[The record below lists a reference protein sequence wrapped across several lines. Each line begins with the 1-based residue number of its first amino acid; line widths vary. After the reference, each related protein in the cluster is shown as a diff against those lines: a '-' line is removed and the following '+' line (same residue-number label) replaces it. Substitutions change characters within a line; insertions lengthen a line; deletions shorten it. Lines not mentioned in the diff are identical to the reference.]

1 MNTEVRSQVHQVLL
15 SRRQAIADDWY
26 KAISRTSFAPLK
38 AVEVR
43 QRLVE
48 LTEDLI
54 ALLLTEPLDR
64 GQVEGIGASLA
75 RFHYLEPEA
84 LGGTQEVL
92 AQRLIEG
99 LTADQIV
106 ELQPGLTALLGGL
119 ATGFSRQA
127 CETVLAEQE
136 WIHGALARELQRIE
150 EVLREAYDEVEQQV
164 QERTAEL
171 RVTNE
176 LLQREIVE
184 RELAEQA
191 LREAHHQLETRVQE
205 RTTELAKANE
215 ALRAEIAERK
225 RAEEELIR
233 LSSAVKSSVDSIV
246 IIDVEGKVIDVNEAA
261 LKMYGADDEQGLIGQ
276 NVLAFIAPEHREK
289 GRAGMEFVLEKG
301 HDMSRGYEV
310 ITRDGNRTPVE
321 LSATA
326 MKDADGKSSGIVI
339 IARDITERKR
349 AEDQLLAYQ
358 ERLQS
363 LASELSLAEER
374 ERRRIARDL
383 HDRIGQTLAICKIKL
398 GALRASASST
408 ELAEPLD
415 EIHELIDEIIQET
428 RSLTFEVSSPI
439 LYELGLEAA
448 VEWLVEQIQEQHGL
462 LSHFEDDRQPKPLDD
477 DVRVLLFQAVR
488 ELLTNVAKHAQ
499 AHNVKVSLRRE
510 DSNIKITVED
520 DGNGFDTSDVVSHWS
535 RAEGFG
541 LFSIRE
547 RLGHFGGRLEVES
560 KPGHGTWVT
569 LAAPLKRNEAITREE

>member
-1 MNTEVRSQVHQVLL
+1 VRFEDEREGRVFDHSLYPVFDAQGKVAQIAVFVHDVTH
-15 SRRQAIADDWY
+15 R
-26 KAISRTSFAPLK
+26 K
-38 AVEVR
+38 
-43 QRLVE
+43 
-48 LTEDLI
+48 
-54 ALLLTEPLDR
+54 
-64 GQVEGIGASLA
+64 QVE
-75 RFHYLEPEA
+75 E
-84 LGGTQEVL
+84 
-92 AQRLIEG
+92 
-99 LTADQIV
+99 
-106 ELQPGLTALLGGL
+106 
-119 ATGFSRQA
+119 
-127 CETVLAEQE
+127 
-136 WIHGALARELQRIE
+136 RI
-150 EVLREAYDEVEQQV
+150 
-164 QERTAEL
+164 RT
-171 RVTNE
+171 
-176 LLQREIVE
+176 
-184 RELAEQA
+184 
-191 LREAHHQLETRVQE
+191 
-205 RTTELAKANE
+205 
-215 ALRAEIAERK
+215 
-225 RAEEELIR
+225 
-233 LSSAVKSSVDSIV
+233 
-246 IIDVEGKVIDVNEAA
+246 
-261 LKMYGADDEQGLIGQ
+261 
-276 NVLAFIAPEHREK
+276 
-289 GRAGMEFVLEKG
+289 
-301 HDMSRGYEV
+301 
-310 ITRDGNRTPVE
+310 
-321 LSATA
+321 
-326 MKDADGKSSGIVI
+326 
-339 IARDITERKR
+339 
-349 AEDQLLAYQ
+349 YQ
-358 ERLQS
+358 ERIQS

-374 ERRRIARDL
+374 ERRRIATIL
-383 HDRIGQTLAICKIKL
+383 HDRISQTLAICKIKL

>member
-1 MNTEVRSQVHQVLL
+1 MNAEASSQVHQVLL
-15 SRRQAIADDWY
+15 SRRHAIADDWY

-48 LTEDLI
+48 LTEDFI

-64 GQVEGIGASLA
+64 GQAEAIGASLA

-84 LGGTQEVL
+84 LGKTQEVL
-92 AQRLIEG
+92 AQQLIEG

-106 ELQPGLTALLGGL
+106 ELQPGLTALLGRL
-119 ATGFSRQA
+119 ATGFSRQV

-136 WIHGALARELQRIE
+136 WIHGALARELRRTE
-150 EVLREAYDEVEQQV
+150 ETLREAYDEVEQQV

-171 RVTNE
+171 RATNE

-184 RELAEQA
+184 RERVEEAIRNAVRQWHTTFDAISDPVCLLDLEGRILRCNRAMARLLEKPFSEIISQTCRELVHGTSEPIEECPFVRMRETRHRETAVWQRGDRWFSFSADPVLDENGSLTGAVYIMSDITERKLAEQA
-191 LREAHHQLETRVQE
+191 LRKAHDELETRVQE
-205 RTTELAKANE
+205 RTAELAKANE

-225 RAEEELIR
+225 RAE
-233 LSSAVKSSVDSIV
+233 
-246 IIDVEGKVIDVNEAA
+246 
-261 LKMYGADDEQGLIGQ
+261 
-276 NVLAFIAPEHREK
+276 
-289 GRAGMEFVLEKG
+289 
-301 HDMSRGYEV
+301 
-310 ITRDGNRTPVE
+310 
-321 LSATA
+321 
-326 MKDADGKSSGIVI
+326 
-339 IARDITERKR
+339 
-349 AEDQLLAYQ
+349 DQLLAYQ
-358 ERLQS
+358 GRLQS

-408 ELAEPLD
+408 GLAEPLD

-520 DGNGFDTSDVVSHWS
+520 DGNGFDTSDVASHWS

-547 RLGHFGGRLEVES
+547 RLGHLGGRLEVES
-560 KPGHGTWVT
+560 KPGHGTWAT
-569 LAAPLKRNEAITREE
+569 LAAPLKRDEAITRKE